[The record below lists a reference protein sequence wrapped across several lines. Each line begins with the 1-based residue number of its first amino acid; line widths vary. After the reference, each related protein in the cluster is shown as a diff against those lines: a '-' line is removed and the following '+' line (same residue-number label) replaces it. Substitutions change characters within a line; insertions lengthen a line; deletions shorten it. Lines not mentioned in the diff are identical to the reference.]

1 MANRSMHVSRHDL
14 QRLRHVVGSAAGP
27 SALNRQHLETL
38 ADELDRAVVVEA
50 GDTSPDVIGMHTRVR
65 VRDHRTGQSG
75 DYTLVYPWEADV
87 RLNLISVLAP
97 LGTALLGYREGDRI
111 RWRLP
116 RGAREL
122 TVERIL
128 AQSGPAP
135 RASRTP
141 SLVSHPSM

>member
-1 MANRSMHVSRHDL
+1 MANRNIHITRQDL
-14 QRLRHVVGSAAGP
+14 QRLRHVVGSAAGL

-38 ADELDRAVVVEA
+38 VDELDRAVVVEA
-50 GDTSPDVIGMHTRVR
+50 GDISPDVIRMHTRVR
-65 VRDHRTGQSG
+65 VRDHRTGQAE

-87 RLNLISVLAP
+87 HLNLISVLAP

-116 RGAREL
+116 GGAREL

-128 AQSGPAP
+128 AQPGLAP